1 MPPLPRLTASARS
14 RCWLALAS
22 VLSLPSFA
30 QQSRFEILKGGH
42 VVGSIVAQRTSIGER
57 TRYSMVSFS
66 EFNLVLDQVVQS
78 SVTTEYHGELMHNCQ
93 SHVTVNGALRDSSHC
108 APVADTTHCY
118 VHPGKRFVSHGD
130 VSWTTARMYFEEP
143 VDQEA
148 VFVESVLKHC
158 PLQRTGPGQYKLVLP
173 GNKVNRYTYR
183 DGRLETV
190 HVDRGL
196 FTLLFRWIG

>member
-1 MPPLPRLTASARS
+1 MPLPNRLPAAVRS
-14 RCWLALAS
+14 CWLALAS
-22 VLSLPSFA
+22 VLAFPALA

-42 VVGSIVAQRTSIGER
+42 VVGSIVAQRTAIGER

-66 EFNLVLDQVVQS
+66 EFNLVFDQVVRS
-78 SVTTEYHGELMHNCQ
+78 SVTTEYRGALMHNCQ

-118 VHPGKRFVSHGD
+118 VHPGKRFVQHQP
-130 VSWTTARMYFEEP
+130 VHWTTARMYFEEP
-143 VDQEA
+143 VDQA
-148 VFVESVLKHC
+148 SVFVESVLRHC
-158 PLQRTGPGQYKLVLP
+158 PLERTGPGQYKLVLP

-183 DGRLETV
+183 DGRLEAV

-196 FTLLFRWIG
+196 FTLLFRNVG